1 MLCVVFG
8 RADGHAH
15 TGGADGRV
23 YHWEGNSLKKAITGH
38 SGPIFAMQAV
48 EKVRQHRPSD
58 TTQHTASPLPSP
70 LLFSPSLSSPSL
82 SSLSLSSL
90 SLSSLSLSSLSLFP
104 CAKGFVT
111 GGKDGKVC
119 LWDEAFQNCLK
130 TYDLASTA
138 ITSGGGAKLVM
149 DHPPVRA
156 LALGQ
161 GKILV
166 GTKNSEVRPPFSS
179 NNPMCACGQK
189 GVV

>member
-48 EKVRQHRPSD
+48 EKVRQHRPID
-58 TTQHTASPLPSP
+58 NTLHTTSPLPSP

-82 SSLSLSSL
+82 SSLSLST
-90 SLSSLSLSSLSLFP
+90 LSLFS

-166 GTKNSEVRPPFSS
+166 GTKNSEVRLPFSS
-179 NNPMCACGQK
+179 NSPMCACVQE